1 MFAALSPA
9 SLARLSARHPWLTIG
24 AWIITLGLAAA
35 AAALWL
41 GDALTTNNGFTNT
54 PEAEQAQNLIN
65 ERFFPPGPRDTTE
78 IVYIHSGTLT
88 VDDPAFAAYAERV
101 FEAVSALGPEVIRDG
116 ISWFRMP
123 QPNLVTL
130 DRRATGLVFTLVD
143 DFPARTNRA
152 AFVAA
157 LGALTDPD
165 FGLHALRTPGA
176 GRTEMVI
183 VHSPVHAID
192 SPEFRRFTE
201 DIFLRLVELGPSAVA
216 GAVTYYAT
224 GDAALVAADG
234 TATLIPVIL
243 GSRAQLPAVL
253 DLVNEADGAADFEV
267 AITGAATVDHDF
279 NEISERD
286 LRQGELQFG
295 LPAAILVLV
304 LVLGAVVAALVPLVV
319 AAVSIAVALGLAAAV
334 GTVTDLSLFLVNMV
348 FMMGLA
354 VGIDYCLFIIARYRE
369 ERANGL
375 PVEEA
380 IARTGGTAS
389 RAVLFSGITVVLAL
403 VGLLF
408 VPTTIFFSLGLGA
421 ILVVLVAIAG
431 SLTLLPAILCLLG
444 DRIEWLRI
452 PFIPRADLKRAR
464 GGLWEA
470 IARVVMR
477 APVVSLVLAAGALL
491 ALASPALDLRTGGSG
506 VSAFPESFES
516 RRGFEILQEKFST
529 GIVAPTDVVIDAD
542 ADDPA
547 IRAAVD
553 DLRAR
558 ITADPAFGPI
568 VERVSADRRTIW
580 LRMPVTNGDSV
591 SDEAVDAVKR
601 VRNDYVPAALSGV
614 PATALVGGETA
625 ANIDWFAVAD
635 AAAPIVFPFVL
646 VLSFLLLLVVF
657 RSIVV
662 PVNAILMNLLSV
674 GAAYG
679 LLVLVFQKGFAV
691 EFFGFSQV
699 DTIEAWIPIFLFS
712 VLFGLSMDYHVFL
725 LSRIRE
731 HFGETRDNEASIV
744 FGVRSTAR
752 LITGAALIMVAVF
765 GGFASGDLVMFQQVG
780 FGLGVAVLLDATIVR
795 SVLVP
800 ASMRLIGRWNW
811 YLPPFLR
818 WLPHLSVEGDE
829 RPAPRAAE

>member
-9 SLARLSARHPWLTIG
+9 SLARRSARHPWLTIG
-24 AWIITLGLAAA
+24 AWVVALGIAGA

-41 GDALTTNNGFTNT
+41 GDALTTANGFTTT
-54 PEAEQAQNLIN
+54 PEAAQAQDLIN

-78 IVYIHSGTLT
+78 IVYIHSDTLT
-88 VDDPAFAAYAERV
+88 VDDPAFAAFAGRV
-101 FEAVSALGPEVIRDG
+101 FDAVSALGPEVIRNG
-116 ISWFRMP
+116 VSWFRMP
-123 QPNLVTL
+123 LPNLVTL
-130 DRRATGLVFTLVD
+130 DRRSTGLVFTLVD
-143 DFPARTNRA
+143 DFPSRA
-152 AFVAA
+152 SRMTYLDALREVVDPAFE
-157 LGALTDPD
+157 
-165 FGLHALRTPGA
+165 LHALMTPGT
-176 GRTEMVI
+176 RSTEMVI
-183 VHSPVHAID
+183 VQSAVHPVD
-192 SPEFRRFTE
+192 SPEFRSFTE
-201 DIFLRLVELGPSAVA
+201 DAFLRLVQLGPSAVA
-216 GAVTYYAT
+216 GATTYYAT
-224 GDAALVAADG
+224 GEASLVSADG

-243 GSRAQLPAVL
+243 GSRAELPAVL
-253 DLVNEADGAADFEV
+253 DLVHEMDGAADFEV

-286 LRQGELQFG
+286 LRQGEFQFG
-295 LPAAILVLV
+295 LPAAIVVLV

-354 VGIDYCLFIIARYRE
+354 VGIDYCLFVIARYRE

-375 PVEEA
+375 SVEEA

-389 RAVLFSGITVVLAL
+389 RAVLFSGVTVVLAL

-431 SLTLLPAILCLLG
+431 SLTLLPAILRLLG
-444 DRIEWLRI
+444 DRIEGLRV
-452 PFIPRADLKRAR
+452 PFVSRASRQTAH
-464 GGLWEA
+464 GGVWEA
-470 IARVVMR
+470 IARMVMR

-506 VSAFPESFES
+506 VSAFPDSFES
-516 RRGFEILQEKFST
+516 KRGFEILQEKFST
-529 GIVAPTDVVIDAD
+529 GIVAPTNVVIDGD

-547 IRAAVD
+547 IRAAAD

-558 ITADPAFGPI
+558 ITADAAFGPI
-568 VERVSADRRTIW
+568 VEQVSADGRTIW

-601 VRNDYVPAALSGV
+601 VRNDYIPAAFAGV
-614 PATALVGGETA
+614 PARVLVGGETA

-635 AAAPIVFPFVL
+635 AAAPIVYPFVL

-679 LLVLVFQKGFAV
+679 LLVLVFQKGFAAD
-691 EFFGFSQV
+691 FFGFSQV

-800 ASMRLIGRWNW
+800 ATMRLIGRWNW

-818 WLPHLSVEGDE
+818 WLPHLAVEGHDQ
-829 RPAPRAAE
+829 PAPRAAE